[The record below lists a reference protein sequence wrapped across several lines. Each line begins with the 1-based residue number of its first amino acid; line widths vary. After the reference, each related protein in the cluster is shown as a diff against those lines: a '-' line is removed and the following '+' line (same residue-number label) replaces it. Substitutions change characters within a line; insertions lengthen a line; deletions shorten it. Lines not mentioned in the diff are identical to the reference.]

1 MGRGMNAY
9 DVIARKRDGQTHSAD
24 ELTWLVGSFVAGRVA
39 DYQMAAW
46 LMAAYLRGLSPSET
60 LALTVAMTE
69 SGQTV
74 DLAGLPRPVV
84 DKHSTG
90 GVGDKTT
97 LVLAPLV
104 AACGLP
110 VAKMSGRGLGH
121 TGGTL
126 DKLEAIPGVRTDL
139 SPAAFRDQV
148 ARIGVAVVAQNEQV
162 VPADRLLYALRDVTA
177 TVDSLP
183 LIASSIMCKKLAAG
197 ADAVVLD
204 VKTGGGAFMREVADA
219 VNLARTMVGIGRG
232 AGRRMAAVVTDMDGP
247 LGAAVG
253 NALEV
258 REALATLHGRG
269 PADLV
274 EVCLAL
280 AGQMLALGDRAD
292 TAAQGAETA
301 RETLHNSSALRAFQ
315 RLIEAQGG
323 PPDFD
328 GDGLAEAPVRREVVA
343 VEDGV
348 VQRVDALAIGLLAR
362 DLGAGRA
369 TKDAAID
376 PAVGVVVHLKAGDRV
391 RRGETLATLHLARSN
406 DGDIENAIAA
416 CRAAYT
422 IGLDSPAPRPLIH
435 VTIE

>member
-1 MGRGMNAY
+1 MNAY

-24 ELTWLVGSFVAGRVA
+24 ELAWLVRSFVAGEVA

-60 LALTVAMTE
+60 LALTMAMTE

-74 DLAGLPRPVV
+74 DLAGLPRPIV

-219 VNLARTMVGIGRG
+219 VDLARTMVGIGRG

-247 LGAAVG
+247 LGNAVG

-258 REALATLHGRG
+258 REALATLHGQG
-269 PADLV
+269 PSDLV
-274 EVCLAL
+274 EICLAL
-280 AGQMLALGDRAD
+280 AGQMLALGDRAG
-292 TAAQGAETA
+292 TVAEGAETA
-301 RETLHNSSALRAFQ
+301 RKALHNGSALRAFQ

-323 PPDFD
+323 SADFD
-328 GDGLAEAPVRREVVA
+328 GDGLAEAPVRQEVSA

-369 TKDAAID
+369 TKTAIID
-376 PAVGVVVHLKAGDRV
+376 PAVGVVVHRKAGDRV
-391 RRGETLATLHLARSN
+391 RRGETLATLHLARPDA
-406 DGDIENAIAA
+406 DGVESAIEA

-422 IGLDSPAPRPLIH
+422 IGPDAPMPRPLIH
-435 VTIE
+435 AIIG